1 MSEQVLTITHIYT
14 EVLVLDLEH
23 SLVDLFSVSFVF
35 ALDFALDF
43 ALALHLALVLVFALV
58 VVLLS

>member
-1 MSEQVLTITHIYT
+1 MCMHIYT

-35 ALDFALDF
+35 ALDFAL
-43 ALALHLALVLVFALV
+43 ALHLALVLVFALV

>member
-1 MSEQVLTITHIYT
+1 MCMHIYT